1 MKVENLKDL
10 TQYVNRYETLKAQ
23 FAKANQK
30 AKDDLEELLELH
42 SFLEGIAHKASKTT
56 KTPSSE
62 TTDDQPKREYRSTN
76 RAEIEHTKR
85 LEKLTTLEQKEKE
98 GTLTKEEKRRLK
110 NFREAEKIY
119 AQNQANSNNPTDTQD

>member
-1 MKVENLKDL
+1 MKIENLKDL

-42 SFLEGIAHKASKTT
+42 SFLENIAHKASKTT
-56 KTPSSE
+56 KPPSSE

-85 LEKLTTLEQKEKE
+85 LEKLTTLEQKEQA

-110 NFREAEKIY
+110 NFREAEKTY
-119 AQNQANSNNPTDTQD
+119 AQNQAHSNDPTKTQE